1 MSQQNKQNTVAAKK
15 NIVEEFMIGC
25 RKGFYI
31 GAEQIAPAMV
41 LGFVVIQFLQITGLL
56 DILGRLVGPVM
67 AVFGLPGEAI
77 VSLIAAF
84 FAKTAGAAAAA
95 TLYTN
100 GVIDAVQ
107 ATILMPA
114 TITMGTLVGH
124 YVRIVVVSDTNKK
137 WHPLLLAIPIIDAA
151 IVMLLTRLVLSFVA

>member
-1 MSQQNKQNTVAAKK
+1 MPQQNNQNTTVVKK
-15 NIVEEFMIGC
+15 NIVEEFMVGC

-31 GAEQIAPAMV
+31 GIEQIAPAMV

-56 DILGRLVGPVM
+56 DILGKLVGPVM
-67 AVFGLPGEAI
+67 AIFGLPGEAI
-77 VSLIAAF
+77 VVLIAAF

-95 TLYTN
+95 TLFTN
-100 GVIDAVQ
+100 GIIDATQ
-107 ATILMPA
+107 ATILLPA

-137 WHPLLLAIPIIDAA
+137 WHPLLLAIPMFDAA
-151 IVMLLTRLVLSFVA
+151 VVMILTRLVLTFTR

>member
-1 MSQQNKQNTVAAKK
+1 MPQQNNQNTTVVKK
-15 NIVEEFMIGC
+15 NIVEEFMVGC

-31 GAEQIAPAMV
+31 GIEQIAPAMV

-56 DILGRLVGPVM
+56 DILGKLVGPVM
-67 AVFGLPGEAI
+67 AIFGLPGEAI
-77 VSLIAAF
+77 VVLIAAF

-95 TLYTN
+95 TLFTN
-100 GVIDAVQ
+100 GIIDATQ
-107 ATILMPA
+107 ATILLPA

-137 WHPLLLAIPIIDAA
+137 WHPLLLTFRCLTQQ
-151 IVMLLTRLVLSFVA
+151 VMILTRLVLTFTR

>member
-1 MSQQNKQNTVAAKK
+1 MAQQNNQDTAVVKK
-15 NIVEEFMIGC
+15 NSVEEFMVGC

-31 GAEQIAPAMV
+31 GVEQLAPAMV
-41 LGFVVIQFLQITGLL
+41 LGFVIIQFLQITGLL
-56 DILGRLVGPVM
+56 DILGKLVGPVM
-67 AVFGLPGEAI
+67 AIFGLPGEAI
-77 VSLIAAF
+77 VALIAAF

-95 TLYTN
+95 TLFTN
-100 GVIDAVQ
+100 GVIDAAQ
-107 ATILMPA
+107 ATILLPA

-151 IVMLLTRLVLSFVA
+151 IVMLLTRLVLVFMG